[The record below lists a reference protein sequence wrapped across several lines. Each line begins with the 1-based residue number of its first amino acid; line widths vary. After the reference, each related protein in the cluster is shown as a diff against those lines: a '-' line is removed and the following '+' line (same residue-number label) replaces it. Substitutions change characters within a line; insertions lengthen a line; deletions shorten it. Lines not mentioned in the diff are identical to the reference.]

1 MTTVSPAPVQAAP
14 ESLWPARLAILAII
28 GLNLL
33 LSEYLT
39 LGPRWLL
46 PALELGLLMPLSV
59 VGSQER
65 RRLLRAGHQQM
76 DWSQGRRG
84 LTVSLIALLH
94 LTNLSSLTL
103 LIVSLLRGSS
113 ASGATLL
120 AETLNIWMTNVF
132 VFSLWSWEMDQ
143 GGPLRR
149 GQDGKPADFLF
160 PQAANPAHAAPGW
173 RPESLDYLFVA
184 FTNAAAFSPTD
195 TMPLSWRA
203 KALMLVQPSTSILTV
218 VLVAS
223 RAVSVLK

>member
-1 MTTVSPAPVQAAP
+1 MTTARPAPAQAAP
-14 ESLWPARLAILAII
+14 ESLWPARVAILTVI

-46 PALELGLLMPLSV
+46 PALELGLLVPLAL

-65 RRLLRAGHQQM
+65 SRLLRVGHQQM
-76 DWSQGRRG
+76 DWSQGSRVLAVG
-84 LTVSLIALLH
+84 LIALLH
-94 LTNLSSLTL
+94 LTNLASLTL

-113 ASGATLL
+113 ASGVTLP
-120 AETLNIWMTNVF
+120 AETLNIWLTNVF
-132 VFSLWSWEMDQ
+132 VFSLWYWEMDQ

-149 GQDGKPADFLF
+149 GQDGRSADFLF
-160 PQAANPAHAAPGW
+160 PQAVNPAHAAPGW
-173 RPESLDYLFVA
+173 RPEYLDYLLVA

-195 TMPLSWRA
+195 TMPLSRRA
-203 KALMLVQPSTSILTV
+203 KALMLVQSFTSVLTV

>member
-1 MTTVSPAPVQAAP
+1 MITAHPAPVQAAP
-14 ESLWPARLAILAII
+14 ESLWPARLAILAVI

-46 PALELGLLMPLSV
+46 PALELVLLVPLALVSN
-59 VGSQER
+59 QER
-65 RRLLRAGHQQM
+65 QRLLQLDQQAM
-76 DWSQGRRG
+76 DWSQVNHTLALG
-84 LTVSLIALLH
+84 LIALLH

-113 ASGATLL
+113 ASGVTLL
-120 AETLNIWMTNVF
+120 AETLNIWLTNVF
-132 VFSLWSWEMDQ
+132 VFSLWYWEMDQ

-149 GQDGKPADFLF
+149 GQDGTPADFLF
-160 PQAANPAHAAPGW
+160 PQAANPAQAAPGW
-173 RPESLDYLFVA
+173 RPEYLDYLFVA

-195 TMPLSWRA
+195 TMPLSRRA
-203 KALMLVQPSTSILTV
+203 KALMLVQSSTSILTV

>member
-1 MTTVSPAPVQAAP
+1 MITASTVTEPPAP
-14 ESLWPARLAILAII
+14 ESLWPARLAILAVI

-46 PALELGLLMPLSV
+46 PALELGLLLPLIV
-59 VGSQER
+59 VRTGER
-65 RRLLRAGHQQM
+65 RRLLHVGHQAM
-76 DWSQGRRG
+76 DWSQGSRLLAVG
-84 LTVSLIALLH
+84 PIALLH

-103 LIVSLLRGSS
+103 LIISLLHGSS
-113 ASGATLL
+113 ASGVTLL
-120 AETLNIWMTNVF
+120 AETLNIWMTNIF
-132 VFSLWSWEMDQ
+132 VFSLWYWEMDQ

-149 GQDGKPADFLF
+149 SQDGKPPDFLF
-160 PQAANPAHAAPGW
+160 PQVVNPAHAPPGW
-173 RPESLDYLFVA
+173 RPEYLDYLFVA

-195 TMPLSWRA
+195 TMPLTRRA
-203 KALMLVQPSTSILTV
+203 KALMLVQSSTSILTV